1 MTAVPRNERR
11 CNGIF
16 IISLDN
22 SNFIV
27 RDKNIM
33 FLNVKLLSFFYI
45 KAIAS
50 EIKYSSN
57 NDLICE

>member
-1 MTAVPRNERR
+1 MTAVPRNERI
-11 CNGIF
+11 CNDIF
-16 IISLDN
+16 IISLDG

-33 FLNVKLLSFFYI
+33 VLNVKLLSFFYI

-57 NDLICE
+57 NDMIC